1 MKFKVRYCL
10 ILAVLLT
17 LLLACSPKPEGPQPP
32 EIIYGQEMCSACGMV
47 IDVPRFAAAT
57 LLIDGQYLKFD
68 DAGEMLSYHMN
79 HPEDQVAAWFV
90 HDYPSEKWI
99 RGEQAIFVES
109 PSLQTPMGSGIAAFT
124 DRAEAEAFA
133 VERNG
138 KLFTLDEMRAQVH
151 MVEHP

>member
-1 MKFKVRYCL
+1 MRFKVRSFVFL
-10 ILAVLLT
+10 WVLLT
-17 LLLACSPKPEGPQPP
+17 IAVACSPKPEGPQPP

-47 IDVPRFAAAT
+47 IDDPRFAAAT

-151 MVEHP
+151 LVEHP

>member
-1 MKFKVRYCL
+1 
-10 ILAVLLT
+10 LLT

-151 MVEHP
+151 LIEHP

>member
-1 MKFKVRYCL
+1 MKFRVRSFV
-10 ILAVLLT
+10 ILPVLLT

-32 EIIYGQEMCSACGMV
+32 EIIFGQEMCSACGMV

-151 MVEHP
+151 LVEHP

>member
-1 MKFKVRYCL
+1 MKFRVRSFV
-10 ILAVLLT
+10 ILPVLLT

-109 PSLQTPMGSGIAAFT
+109 PSLQTPMGSGIAAFA

-133 VERNG
+133 VERSG

-151 MVEHP
+151 MIKHP